1 MPNMTPTIAAP
12 SAPATAR
19 RAAPSSRNTPTVIDV
34 VDLGHSYP
42 GADGPVVVL
51 DKVDCA
57 VQAGEVVCIVGPSGV
72 GKSTLMRCLA
82 GLQRPTRG
90 AVAVLGEELRA
101 PSPHIGLVFQ
111 DYGRSLMPWL
121 NVMGNVTLPL
131 RGRYNK
137 AERASR
143 AEPALESVGLHNV
156 GDRYP
161 WQLSGGMQQRVA
173 IARAL
178 VYQPQV
184 LLMDEPFASVD
195 AQTRED
201 LEDLVLRV
209 RDECGQA
216 VVLITHDIDE
226 AIYLADRVIVLGGK
240 PARVRADLEVPLGRG
255 RDQLGTKARPEFLE
269 LRSTVHHLIQGGSV
283 APTPVPPAVPAVRF
297 TPDAGSDTP

>member
-1 MPNMTPTIAAP
+1 
-12 SAPATAR
+12 
-19 RAAPSSRNTPTVIDV
+19 
-34 VDLGHSYP
+34 
-42 GADGPVVVL
+42 VVVL

-209 RDECGQA
+209 RDESGQA